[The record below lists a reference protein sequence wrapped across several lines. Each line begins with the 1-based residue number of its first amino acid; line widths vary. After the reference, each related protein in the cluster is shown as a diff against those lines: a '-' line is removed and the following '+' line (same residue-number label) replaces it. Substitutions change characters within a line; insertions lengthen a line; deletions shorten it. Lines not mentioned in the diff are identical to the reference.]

1 MSRTDAAD
9 VTSDGPRALPGRF
22 PQVFAVV
29 GGQAAWGIAVLTAY
43 PMVQV
48 ACAAGQ
54 PLLVHLVRWIAAAV
68 ALAATVTGYRVYRV
82 YRQAAPEDEGSIARE
97 RIQRVRFVGFGGMLL
112 SATGLLLLLVE
123 DLATWVIDPCL

>member
-1 MSRTDAAD
+1 MSRTDADETARPG
-9 VTSDGPRALPGRF
+9 SLPGPF

-29 GGQAAWGIAVLTAY
+29 GGQAAWGIAVLSAY
-43 PMVQV
+43 PVVQI

-68 ALAATVTGYRVYRV
+68 ALGATATGYRVYRRAQQV
-82 YRQAAPEDEGSIARE
+82 TGEDEGWVGRE
-97 RIQRVRFVGFGGMLL
+97 RIQRVRFVGFGGTLL
-112 SATGLLLLLVE
+112 SGTGLFLLLVE